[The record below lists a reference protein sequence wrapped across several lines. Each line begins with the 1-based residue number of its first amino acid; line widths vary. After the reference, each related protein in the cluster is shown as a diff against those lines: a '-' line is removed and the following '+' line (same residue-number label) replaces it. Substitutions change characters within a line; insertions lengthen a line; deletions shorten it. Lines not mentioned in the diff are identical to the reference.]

1 MSRRDIYSTGSNT
14 YSSPGVASANEG
26 GEVVRPFG
34 FRILVSDDETI
45 ERLDLKRAGGRKC
58 EERVCEVLG
67 IVDGRILRSS
77 LCEIVSERAM
87 REGDDTPL
95 FPPDPPRCLA
105 P

>member
-1 MSRRDIYSTGSNT
+1 MIGIVVDIVESTGSDA
-14 YSSPGVASANEG
+14 YGSPGVASADEG
-26 GEVVRPFG
+26 GEVARPSG

-45 ERLDLKRAGGRKC
+45 ERLDLDGAERAGGRKC

-87 REGDDTPL
+87 REGRRQT
-95 FPPDPPRCLA
+95 FISSS
-105 P
+105 